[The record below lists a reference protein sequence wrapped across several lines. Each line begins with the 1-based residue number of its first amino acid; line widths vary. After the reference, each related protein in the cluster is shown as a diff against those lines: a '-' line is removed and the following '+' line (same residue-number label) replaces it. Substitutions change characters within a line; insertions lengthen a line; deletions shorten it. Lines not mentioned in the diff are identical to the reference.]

1 MKPIEGPEQCGRQ
14 MTRARGEDPHGRIR
28 IDIPLPRSG
37 SRSITR
43 EPKSPMPASPSIHLA
58 FPLLPALVLILSAAG
73 CGSPAPAKPDLFF
86 SLDPA
91 PLESPTGS
99 PIPATLLV
107 NELAAR
113 GFLGGRQ
120 IVFRTEEEPLRVQRY
135 DDLLWDEPVPRAM
148 SRNLVNAI
156 RAAEVFQVRLDPRRP
171 RSRGLSARWRGRA
184 LRASAAP
191 TSMPSAVAGCRDAQS
206 GRGARRR
213 SPTDPGPQLQPRGR
227 CPGRYAGRHGRGL
240 QPIGGP
246 VGRRCGA

>member
-1 MKPIEGPEQCGRQ
+1 
-14 MTRARGEDPHGRIR
+14 
-28 IDIPLPRSG
+28 
-37 SRSITR
+37 
-43 EPKSPMPASPSIHLA
+43 MPASPSIHLA

-120 IVFRTEEEPLRVQRY
+120 IVFRTPEEPLRVQRY

-156 RAAEVFQVRLDPRRP
+156 RAAEVFQAALVPAD
-171 RSRGLSARWRGRA
+171 RGRA
-184 LRASAAP
+184 DYLLSGEVERFEHLPAP
-191 TSMPSAVAGCRDAQS
+191 TSPRAPSRVAGTLNLAVVRADDRRPIRDRS
-206 GRGARRR
+206 YSREVDVRGNTPDDMVEAFNRLAALLAADLVRDLRTLPRAAR
-213 SPTDPGPQLQPRGR
+213 STGMQ
-227 CPGRYAGRHGRGL
+227 
-240 QPIGGP
+240 
-246 VGRRCGA
+246 